1 MSEQT
6 QVITAALDA
15 IVETGEEYNL
25 LTDMTQTYEPP
36 AGSMDR
42 SNNQY
47 WKPIKQNTNRQS
59 GWDTTPGNPLELSIS
74 GSLGEPENVSNT
86 LRADELRDERL
97 IKRNMSAAL
106 RTLLEG
112 VEQDAMQ
119 TAATYG
125 SFCLP
130 FAGAPGDGAG
140 QVPVWDALAQAESRM
155 FGSKLYTGDGTCSFI
170 NTQAYVAGGKSLVEG
185 SANFR
190 NSLPDDAYNK
200 GQIQRQIAGVSDVY
214 RHNTLYNL
222 EAATTDSLTV
232 NGNVSLKP
240 LAKSVTP
247 NNSGGFDNV
256 DFRHGTIAINESLAN
271 VTIGSKFVIPSVKAV
286 SSTPAN
292 IVQDYDQT
300 FTVVN
305 KDGANLVISP
315 RPIWKDDPALSDA
328 EKAYAN
334 IDSQIETGD
343 ALVFKNVVAQNASII
358 MAKDAMVLT
367 SNPIPFANEM
377 FQGLDAEP
385 FQVGPISGMIG
396 FESDLNSLTGAYR
409 MAIWY
414 NWQVERPEAIGTVL
428 WNQSTP

>member
-15 IVETGEEYNL
+15 IVETSEAYNVM
-25 LTDMTQTYEPP
+25 TDMTQTYVPNP
-36 AGSMDR
+36 GSMDR
-42 SNNQY
+42 SNNVY

-74 GSLGEPENVSNT
+74 GSLGAPENVSNT
-86 LRADELRDERL
+86 LRADEMRDERL
-97 IKRNMSAAL
+97 IKRNISAAL
-106 RTLLEG
+106 ETLLEG

-130 FAGAPGDGAG
+130 FSGAPGSGVT

-155 FGSKLYTGDGTCSFI
+155 FGSKLYTGSGTCAFI
-170 NTQAYVAGGKSLVEG
+170 NTEAYVAGGKSLVEG

-190 NSLPDDAYNK
+190 NSLPDDAYNQ

-214 RHNTLYNL
+214 RHNTLSSL
-222 EAATTDSLTV
+222 VAATTDSFTV
-232 NGNVSLKP
+232 NGDVSLKP
-240 LAKSVTP
+240 LAKSEQV
-247 NNSGGFDNV
+247 NNSGGYDNV
-256 DFRHGTIAINESLAN
+256 DFRHGTIAINEALTNAK
-271 VTIGSKFVIPSVKAV
+271 IGDKFTFPGVKAV
-286 SSTPAN
+286 SLTPAN

-300 FTVVN
+300 FTIVN
-305 KDGANLVISP
+305 KDGANLTISP
-315 RPIWKDDPALSDA
+315 RPIWKDDPTLSDA

-334 IDSQIETGD
+334 IATQITDGT
-343 ALVFKNVVAQNASII
+343 ALNFLNTTTQNSSII

-367 SNPIPFANEM
+367 SNPIPFAHEM
-377 FQGLDAEP
+377 FQGLDAEA
-385 FQVGPISGMIG
+385 FEVGPIGGMIG

-409 MAIWY
+409 IAIWY
-414 NWQVERPEAIGTVL
+414 NWQVERPEAIGPVL
-428 WNQSTP
+428 WNQA